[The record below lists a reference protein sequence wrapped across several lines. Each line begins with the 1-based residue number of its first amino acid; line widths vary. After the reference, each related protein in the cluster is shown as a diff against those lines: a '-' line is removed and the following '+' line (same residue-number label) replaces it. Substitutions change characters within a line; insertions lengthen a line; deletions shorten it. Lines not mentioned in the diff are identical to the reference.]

1 MGMVVMTL
9 AVGIIRV
16 TDLAAM
22 AMEEV
27 TVAGAVEVTLTTG
40 AVQAAVEEMVQAVT
54 RVEVAPVET
63 VHE

>member
-22 AMEEV
+22 AMVEV